1 MFFPSARLCLP
12 LVFVLSGFSIFFLGL
27 FLRVCMCF
35 VLSVVLPFLLV
46 FSLFAFFFRVFL
58 PVRFFILLSLSSWFL
73 CVRFWL
79 VGSSNL
85 RRGEVEVPFFAG
97 GRSQV
102 SLSSV
107 CSVSV
112 VCAPWS
118 CFWCS
123 AVATE
128 DGDLELLLKT
138 KWGRAAGIL
147 WSQLLFL
154 SSLRSSSV
162 LFVPLWFIPQRLDL
176 IALINEIEAYR

>member
-1 MFFPSARLCLP
+1 
-12 LVFVLSGFSIFFLGL
+12 L
-27 FLRVCMCF
+27 FLVGWIIQPAAR
-35 VLSVVLPFLLV
+35 
-46 FSLFAFFFRVFL
+46 
-58 PVRFFILLSLSSWFL
+58 
-73 CVRFWL
+73 
-79 VGSSNL
+79 GSSL
-85 RRGEVEVPFFAG
+85 FAG

-102 SLSSV
+102 SLSCL

-154 SSLRSSSV
+154 SSSFVLCSFRSLMVYSPNV
-162 LFVPLWFIPQRLDL
+162 LVWLH
-176 IALINEIEAYR
+176 

>member
-1 MFFPSARLCLP
+1 MISKMSINCLCSFLL
-12 LVFVLSGFSIFFLGL
+12 LVFVFLSCSFSLVFEFFFWVCFFVSVCVLFSLWFFL
-27 FLRVCMCF
+27 FF
-35 VLSVVLPFLLV
+35 W
-46 FSLFAFFFRVFL
+46 FSLCLRFFFRVFL

-138 KWGRAAGIL
+138 K
-147 WSQLLFL
+147 
-154 SSLRSSSV
+154 
-162 LFVPLWFIPQRLDL
+162 
-176 IALINEIEAYR
+176 